1 MTTDH
6 RQQKPPIR
14 SGARE
19 DGDKAGETDGDEA
32 AVMLGRLRW
41 SELLLEWTKGK
52 GVGVHVG
59 VLEKELKIE
68 RKRSW
73 KGVKECWNGSIESEE
88 GRRSAGTDLLKAKK
102 EVEEGKWFESHMG
115 LGDRY
120 LLLTWGGRR
129 WENETAAQAAVSLS
143 VLSGFPMFSGTLLR
157 EKVTREERENT
168 FAFLSI
174 AFLSIDI
181 TAKYIRFKWVR
192 SSYLLLTDL
201 YLQLLLA
208 NKIIVI
214 LKLNELR
221 PQKYASWIVIVSS

>member
-1 MTTDH
+1 
-6 RQQKPPIR
+6 
-14 SGARE
+14 
-19 DGDKAGETDGDEA
+19 
-32 AVMLGRLRW
+32 
-41 SELLLEWTKGK
+41 
-52 GVGVHVG
+52 
-59 VLEKELKIE
+59 
-68 RKRSW
+68 
-73 KGVKECWNGSIESEE
+73 
-88 GRRSAGTDLLKAKK
+88 
-102 EVEEGKWFESHMG
+102 
-115 LGDRY
+115 
-120 LLLTWGGRR
+120 
-129 WENETAAQAAVSLS
+129 
-143 VLSGFPMFSGTLLR
+143 MFSGTLLR